1 MYKEGDRCDERIT
14 RAASI
19 VSGCTW
25 PLIFPNSPFSS
36 FSSLFRDA
44 GAGSGQWHRLVQHV
58 PFLPS
63 CVPIALHISSRFP
76 PSPFSSSSTWLLLLS
91 CPARLSTRVAIGEE
105 KETTHRAWQIGNEE
119 IVDGWMDGKDGR
131 SLNGEEKDLGIW
143 KGKRFSRVERTVA
156 FLQISNLTRNWRNL
170 RKFLRWKI
178 GYCTERKY
186 SRKREEEE
194 NWYLLDDKEMIGRK
208 EDRFDG
214 MGRWIAPVPF
224 QSSFSIISPLLTE
237 TTRRKWCPS
246 HNKPTDARP
255 ILFSLELTR
264 YVQRVVT

>member
-143 KGKRFSRVERTVA
+143 KGKDSRELKELLHSFKFNSKLKEFKKISTEMEDRLLHGVKGNTVEKERRRRIDICWTIKRWLDERRTSSMAWAGESHLFPSSHRSPSFLLFSRR
-156 FLQISNLTRNWRNL
+156 R
-170 RKFLRWKI
+170 
-178 GYCTERKY
+178 
-186 SRKREEEE
+186 REG
-194 NWYLLDDKEMIGRK
+194 NDAPRITNRPMP
-208 EDRFDG
+208 DRFFF
-214 MGRWIAPVPF
+214 P
-224 QSSFSIISPLLTE
+224 SS
-237 TTRRKWCPS
+237 
-246 HNKPTDARP
+246 
-255 ILFSLELTR
+255 
-264 YVQRVVT
+264 

>member
-1 MYKEGDRCDERIT
+1 MKESHAPQVSFPVALDPSSFPTLALFFLFVPFSGRRGRFRPMAPARSTRAVPSFVCAHRTSHFVAFPAVAFLLFLNLAPSPLVSCAPVHQSGDRRGE
-14 RAASI
+14 
-19 VSGCTW
+19 G
-25 PLIFPNSPFSS
+25 N
-36 FSSLFRDA
+36 DA
-44 GAGSGQWHRLVQHV
+44 PCMANRKW
-58 PFLPS
+58 
-63 CVPIALHISSRFP
+63 
-76 PSPFSSSSTWLLLLS
+76 
-91 CPARLSTRVAIGEE
+91 
-105 KETTHRAWQIGNEE
+105 GNR
-119 IVDGWMDGKDGR
+119 GWMDGWKR
-131 SLNGEEKDLGIW
+131 WPISERRGEEFRNLERQG
-143 KGKRFSRVERTVA
+143 FSRIERTVA